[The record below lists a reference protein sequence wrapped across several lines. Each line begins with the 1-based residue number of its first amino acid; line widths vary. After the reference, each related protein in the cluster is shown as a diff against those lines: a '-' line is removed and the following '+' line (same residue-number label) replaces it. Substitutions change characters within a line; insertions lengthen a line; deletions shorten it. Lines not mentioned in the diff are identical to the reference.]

1 MMQSKKNL
9 DLYFNQ
15 LDATTYKF
23 FYAQHFKI
31 YIYIYI
37 YIHTHTYAPLQ

>member
-31 YIYIYI
+31 
-37 YIHTHTYAPLQ
+37 HTHTHTHTHTHAPLR